1 MRTIKTK
8 STISVIGSCLAM
20 IILTLLASLVNPVF
34 SQLSPV
40 SPPKGGFK
48 IDGYLRANVTTQ
60 GGDWI
65 PRLNSQTFTAS
76 EDSFVLSSSG
86 VAKDAITTRL
96 KTDLYNSSS
105 DSIFAQG
112 SKFNDH
118 ISALHWST
126 GTAPDK
132 NDINNGVFHATGDL
146 SGNQWVFIG
155 GDRLAVTGTSYID
168 FEFLQDS
175 VAVNSNGTFTGY
187 GPNGG
192 RRIGDINIS
201 MEYNNGGTSPKVVI
215 YRWKLLSGTTYYWDS
230 TGSSSITDAYAKT
243 NLVSVDVPFGAF
255 GNTTYQAFAFVEAAI
270 NITQLI
276 SLGNTGANCGGLSIK
291 TLWIKTKASSSSTAA
306 LKDFMSPISLDLNF
320 GGVNIDQKGPVC
332 VNGSNITLTGTPS
345 GGTFSGPGVS
355 GTTFSPS
362 TASVGHHRIIYTA
375 TVGSNCEKKDTMYI
389 DVNALPSAGITGPN
403 PVCKDA
409 ASPFVVLTGS
419 GGTRPYTFSYN
430 IDGGST
436 LTRTTTGSFD
446 TVKIAVPTGTSGSK
460 TYNLTGVSD
469 ANCTN
474 TASGSA
480 VVTINPL
487 PTASAGTAPAA
498 QCYNAAGNSF
508 NLNGSG
514 SNGNPSW
521 AVQNNPNSLTVQIT
535 NGTTFTPTVQ
545 VSGNSSGGSV
555 TLRLTVTSNT
565 SPQCGTNTSDVTVT
579 VTGQPS
585 GPSVQYNAPACDET
599 TFSITVSGL
608 QQGDIVTV
616 KDKNGAA
623 IAGLSPTS
631 PYTVPAS
638 TASKIF
644 TGIPAGSG
652 YQVTLSR
659 NGCLSAPT
667 SCPSSGSRTLRTT
680 EEKSNLMIESSKP
693 AVKAFPNP
701 FNDRVK
707 FVVKSPDAGNGSLEI
722 YNLLGQKVK
731 TIYQGHINSG
741 DQSFELTIP
750 KRQQA
755 TLIYIFRV
763 GNKQVT
769 GKLLQL
775 NN

>member
-1 MRTIKTK
+1 MRTTIKTE
-8 STISVIGSCLAM
+8 STISVIGGCLAM
-20 IILTLLASLVNPVF
+20 MILTLLASLVNPAF

-60 GGDWI
+60 GGDWV

-86 VAKDAITTRL
+86 VPKDAITTRL

-126 GTAPDK
+126 GSAPDK

-201 MEYNNGGTSPKVVI
+201 MEYNNGGTAPKVVI

-230 TGSSSITDAYAKT
+230 TGSSTITDAYAKT

-332 VNGSNITLTGTPS
+332 VNGSNITLTATPS

-362 TASVGHHRIIYTA
+362 TAGVGHHQIIYTA
-375 TVGSNCEKKDTMYI
+375 TVGSNCEKKDTMFI
-389 DVNALPSAGITGPN
+389 DVYGLPSLAPTIGDVCAGATTASLSYNSVSNSPNQYKIDWDATANTAGLSDITSYTSLGS
-403 PVCKDA
+403 
-409 ASPFVVLTGS
+409 SPFNLTIPGTLAAATYS
-419 GGTRPYTFSYN
+419 GTMYVKN
-430 IDGGST
+430 
-436 LTRTTTGSFD
+436 TTT
-446 TVKIAVPTGTSGSK
+446 T
-460 TYNLTGVSD
+460 
-469 ANCTN
+469 CE
-474 TASGSA
+474 
-480 VVTINPL
+480 
-487 PTASAGTAPAA
+487 
-498 QCYNAAGNSF
+498 NSF
-508 NLNGSG
+508 PISLKVNAKPAQPAVNVTQPTCSN
-514 SNGNPSW
+514 SNG
-521 AVQNNPNSLTVQIT
+521 
-535 NGTTFTPTVQ
+535 
-545 VSGNSSGGSV
+545 
-555 TLRLTVTSNT
+555 
-565 SPQCGTNTSDVTVT
+565 TVT
-579 VTGQPS
+579 VTSPLDGGGIDYEYSNNGGAWQEGVSFTVASNGAYSIVARNKTTLCESLARTGTMGAATATPDAVAVITQNVDCSHSTGTVRIKQASAGNPAYNTTDFEFSNNNSTWGSSDEFTFAAGGGYHLYVRKKSDHTCVKDVSCEAETPSTKRNVNDVLIELNSQPS
-585 GPSVQYNAPACDET
+585 V
-599 TFSITVSGL
+599 V
-608 QQGDIVTV
+608 
-616 KDKNGAA
+616 AA
-623 IAGLSPTS
+623 
-631 PYTVPAS
+631 
-638 TASKIF
+638 
-644 TGIPAGSG
+644 
-652 YQVTLSR
+652 
-659 NGCLSAPT
+659 
-667 SCPSSGSRTLRTT
+667 
-680 EEKSNLMIESSKP
+680 
-693 AVKAFPNP
+693 PNP
-701 FNDRVK
+701 FNDKIR
-707 FVVKSPDAGNGSLEI
+707 FSLKSGFSGQGTLEL
-722 YNLLGQKVK
+722 YNMLGQKVRTVFQGQVTAGQIQ
-731 TIYQGHINSG
+731 TIEYSVPGSQRAN
-741 DQSFELTIP
+741 
-750 KRQQA
+750 
-755 TLIYIFRV
+755 LIYVFTV
-763 GNKQVT
+763 GGTQT
-769 GKLLQL
+769 SGKLINLK
-775 NN
+775 